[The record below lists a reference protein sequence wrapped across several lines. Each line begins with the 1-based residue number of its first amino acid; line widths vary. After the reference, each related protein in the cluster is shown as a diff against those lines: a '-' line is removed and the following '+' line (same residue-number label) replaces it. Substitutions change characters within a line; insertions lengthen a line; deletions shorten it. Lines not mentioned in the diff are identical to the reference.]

1 MSDYKTK
8 EGHGALFNNVANK
21 KTDKHP
27 DYTGNAMIGGKLWQ
41 VASWITE
48 SKSGNKYMSLKF
60 SEYKPKTDE
69 AREYESNSTDDAQ
82 IPF

>member
-1 MSDYKTK
+1 MSDYETK
-8 EGHGALFNNVANK
+8 ENTGALFNNATNK

-27 DYTGNAMIGGKLWQ
+27 DYTGNCKVGGKLMTIG
-41 VASWITE
+41 AWINE

-60 SEYKPKTDE
+60 DVFKPKTDS
-69 AREYESNSTDDAQ
+69 AREYTTTAPDSAE